1 MSLASLAS
9 AGLPAGAAADFE
21 AAIGK
26 MTSNSP
32 GGLKISVPVVAINTT
47 DRGELTQSI
56 TSLLGS
62 AKIPMPN
69 FEGNP
74 ATLGKTQSES
84 SIEKYNKTT
93 EEINTL
99 NDKRFDLQKE
109 LNDARGNLTKAK
121 TELPAGDPGIAS
133 ADAAFNSAKQNIAN
147 LDKQIQDL
155 RQELSTTA

>member
-32 GGLKISVPVVAINTT
+32 GGLKISVPVVAVNTT

-56 TSLLGS
+56 TSLLGN

-84 SIEKYNKTT
+84 SIAEYNKTT

-99 NDKRFDLQKE
+99 SDKRFDLQKE
-109 LNDARGNLTKAK
+109 LNDARGNLNKAK
-121 TELPAGDPGIAS
+121 TELPAGDPSIAS
-133 ADAAFNSAKQNIAN
+133 AEAALNTAKENITN

-155 RQELSTTA
+155 RQQISTTA